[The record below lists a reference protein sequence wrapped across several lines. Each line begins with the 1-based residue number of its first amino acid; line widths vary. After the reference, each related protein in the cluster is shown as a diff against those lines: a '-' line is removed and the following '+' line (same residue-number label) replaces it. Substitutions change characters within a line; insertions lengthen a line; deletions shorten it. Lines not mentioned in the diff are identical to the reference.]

1 MVVGYGGRKI
11 VMENTDTSYYGRIL
25 IKALSTY
32 YPDNYYILYSPKQS
46 SSRNKRLT
54 ELYNDKSVRV
64 KFPRSYIHYKTR
76 WYFNN
81 GIVKSAKAHGVNTFH
96 GIDDGI
102 ASGFAGSSFPTVFTM
117 TDPLYK
123 SAKNWADRMYM
134 QRRARKSCK
143 IAKRVIALNE
153 EDRQI
158 IIDHYHVNPDNV
170 DVVYPCF
177 YDGCD
182 DAVPENMYD
191 ILREKYHL
199 PERFVLYK
207 GRFEK
212 EDNITE
218 AMKLIHELRNRNIS
232 IVLLGYRTDHF
243 DNVIKEQAHDL
254 HIFHRFKQLDKVHHA
269 DLTAVCRMAK
279 AVIIPNTDRMRDLCK
294 IINAQR
300 SGALVICKDSAKARE
315 YGGDG
320 AIYFDN
326 HEDGADKLSDV
337 LENEALKAD
346 LMAKSRA
353 NTERFTGQILADN
366 MIHIY
371 RSVLTHR
378 RLFQE

>member
-1 MVVGYGGRKI
+1 MVVGYGGRNI
-11 VMENTDTSYYGRIL
+11 IMQNNDTSYYGRIL
-25 IKALSTY
+25 IKALATY
-32 YPDNYYILYSPKQS
+32 YPDNYYILYSPQNQS
-46 SSRNKRLT
+46 NKRLT
-54 ELYNDKSVRV
+54 AIFNEESVRV
-64 KFPRSYIHYKTR
+64 KFPRNHIHNKER
-76 WYFNN
+76 WYTGN
-81 GIVKSAKAHGVNTFH
+81 GIVRSAKAHGVNTFH
-96 GIDDGI
+96 GIDDGL
-102 ASGFAGSSFPTVFTM
+102 ASGFNGSNFPTVFTM
-117 TDPLYK
+117 TDPLYRCQ
-123 SAKNWADRMYM
+123 NGWIQRMLM
-134 QRRARKSCK
+134 QRRARKACK
-143 IAKRVIALNE
+143 FAKRVIALSE
-153 EDRQI
+153 VDRQV

-207 GRFEK
+207 GRFES

-254 HIFHRFKQLDKVHHA
+254 HIFHRFKQVDKVHHA

>member
-1 MVVGYGGRKI
+1 MVVGYGGRNI
-11 VMENTDTSYYGRIL
+11 IMQNNDTSYYGRIL
-25 IKALSTY
+25 IKALATY
-32 YPDNYYILYSPKQS
+32 YPDNYYILYSPQNQT
-46 SSRNKRLT
+46 NKRLT
-54 ELYNDKSVRV
+54 AIFNEESVRV
-64 KFPRSYIHYKTR
+64 KFPRNHIHNKER
-76 WYFNN
+76 WYTGN
-81 GIVKSAKAHGVNTFH
+81 GIVRSAKAHGVNTFH
-96 GIDDGI
+96 GIDDGL
-102 ASGFAGSSFPTVFTM
+102 ASGFNGSNFPTVFTM
-117 TDPLYK
+117 TDPLYRCQ
-123 SAKNWADRMYM
+123 NGWIQRMLM
-134 QRRARKSCK
+134 QRRARKACK
-143 IAKRVIALNE
+143 FAKRVIALNE
-153 EDRQI
+153 VDRQV

-254 HIFHRFKQLDKVHHA
+254 HIFHRFKQVDKVHHA

-315 YGGDG
+315 FGGDG

>member
-1 MVVGYGGRKI
+1 MVVGYGGRNI
-11 VMENTDTSYYGRIL
+11 IMQNNDTSYYGRIL
-25 IKALSTY
+25 IKALATY
-32 YPDNYYILYSPKQS
+32 YPDNYYILYSPQNQS
-46 SSRNKRLT
+46 NKRLT
-54 ELYNDKSVRV
+54 AIFNEESVRV
-64 KFPRSYIHYKTR
+64 KFPRNHIHNKER
-76 WYFNN
+76 WYTGN
-81 GIVKSAKAHGVNTFH
+81 GIVRSAKAHGVNTFH
-96 GIDDGI
+96 GIDDGL
-102 ASGFAGSSFPTVFTM
+102 ASGFNGSNFPTVFTM
-117 TDPLYK
+117 TDPLYRCQ
-123 SAKNWADRMYM
+123 NGWIQRMLM
-134 QRRARKSCK
+134 QRRARKACK
-143 IAKRVIALNE
+143 FAKRVIALSE
-153 EDRQI
+153 VDRQV

-254 HIFHRFKQLDKVHHA
+254 HIFHRFKQVDKVHHA

-315 YGGDG
+315 FGGDG